1 MKCNDCGREMSL
13 ATNEDTSGWVTVGE
27 DTFCPS
33 CLRLA
38 RLEKRLLECQK
49 AILAVHEEVK
59 DV

>member
-1 MKCNDCGREMSL
+1 MSL